1 MPMTM
6 RERKIVHSALRAND
20 CLSFHLSH
28 HFLYKC
34 CWTASLLFSKI
45 NIYAKSVIGC
55 VLFDFLLKQFQQY
68 NRLITGMSSTV
79 TTHSYIDV
87 YLFNPLIK
95 REIAVDF
102 LIFNERIKTFKN
114 NGRHHNILNV
124 HSPST
129 YFQNCR
135 ELVSKIVHCICKG
148 NCCECHKGSFV
159 SVLHIFPK
167 TWNICVSL
175 YYHIIMIKKQ
185 TFKILLN
192 CH

>member
-6 RERKIVHSALRAND
+6 RERKIVLSALRAYD
-20 CLSFHLSH
+20 CLSFHLFYH
-28 HFLYKC
+28 ILYKC

-79 TTHSYIDV
+79 ITQSYIDV
-87 YLFNPLIK
+87 YLFNPSIK

-114 NGRHHNILNV
+114 NGRHHNVLYV
-124 HSPST
+124 LSPST
-129 YFQNCR
+129 YFQSRR
-135 ELVSKIVHCICKG
+135 ELVSKIMHCICKG
-148 NCCECHKGSFV
+148 NCCKCHKGSFV

-175 YYHIIMIKKQ
+175 FYHIIIIKKTNLQ
-185 TFKILLN
+185 DIA
-192 CH
+192 